1 MNITNTVLT
10 KTAEETTANAT
21 YVIEYVLVNEVLTR
35 IHANVQA
42 IQADGME
49 KVAVGYITYE
59 NGTIFCNLS
68 GAGKTSL
75 YFLDFDKFVEKIKE
89 STGEMQQAENFS
101 DQYPVLI

>member
-42 IQADGME
+42 IQADGTE
-49 KVAVGYITYE
+49 KVAVGYFTYE
-59 NGTIFCNLS
+59 NGTIFCNLT
-68 GAGKTSL
+68 GAGKTSA
-75 YFLDFDKFVEKIKE
+75 YFVDFDNFVEKIKV
-89 STGEMQQAENFS
+89 STGEMQQSSNIS

>member
-35 IHANVQA
+35 IHTNVQA
-42 IQADGME
+42 IQPDGIE
-49 KVAVGYITYE
+49 KVDVGYITYE
-59 NGTIFCNLS
+59 NGNIFCNLV
-68 GAGKTSL
+68 GHDKTSL

-89 STGEMQQAENFS
+89 SAGEMQQPENFS
-101 DQYPVLI
+101 DR

>member
-35 IHANVQA
+35 IHVAVEALQP
-42 IQADGME
+42 DGIE

-59 NGTIFCNLS
+59 NGSIFCNLT
-68 GAGKTSL
+68 GEGKTSL
-75 YFLDFDKFVEKIKE
+75 YFLDFEKFVEKIKE
-89 STGEMQQAENFS
+89 STGEMQQLSNIS
-101 DQYPVLI
+101 DR

>member
-35 IHANVQA
+35 IHATVQA
-42 IQADGME
+42 IQPDGIE
-49 KVAVGYITYE
+49 KLDVGHITYE
-59 NGTIFCNLS
+59 NGNIFCNL
-68 GAGKTSL
+68 AEQGKTSL

-89 STGEMQQAENFS
+89 STGEMQQPANIS
-101 DQYPVLI
+101 DR

>member
-21 YVIEYVLVNEVLTR
+21 YVIEYVLVNEMLTR

-42 IQADGME
+42 IRPDGIE
-49 KVAVGYITYE
+49 KVDVGYITYE
-59 NGTIFCNLS
+59 NGNIFCSL
-68 GAGKTSL
+68 AGQDKTSL

-89 STGEMQQAENFS
+89 SAGEMQQPENFS
-101 DQYPVLI
+101 DR